1 MIILNK
7 YEIINKLG
15 KGSFGEI
22 YKGINIRTKTTVAIK
37 VEKIHEFSLLKNE
50 TKIYQYLNGIKGIPN
65 ILLFGKDEICYYMVV
80 DLLGDSLQYIRD
92 SNGPFSLPSTLTI
105 ARKIIGILREVHN
118 KFIIH
123 RDVKPA
129 NFLLSIDKTEIYLID
144 FGFCK
149 KYVLYDSKT
158 HIPFREGKGVMG
170 SKNYMSINIHNGYE
184 PSRRDDL
191 ESIGYMMLYFLGITY
206 DATIES
212 KLWLTHTNNPY
223 HLPKQ
228 VHNYFQ
234 CCRKLAFDEQ
244 PDYDTLVNNIT

>member
-22 YKGINIRTKTTVAIK
+22 YNGINIRTKTNVAIK
-37 VEKIHEFSLLKNE
+37 VEKIHEYSLLKNE
-50 TKIYQYLNGIKGIPN
+50 TKVYQYLNGIKGIPN
-65 ILLFGKDEICYYMVV
+65 ILLFGKDEICYYMVL

-92 SNGPFSLPSTLTI
+92 SHGPFSLPSTLII
-105 ARKIIGILREVHN
+105 ARRIIGIIKEVHD

-123 RDVKPA
+123 RDVKPG
-129 NFLLSIDKTEIYLID
+129 NFLLSIDKKEIYLID

-149 KYVLYDSKT
+149 KYVLHDSKT
-158 HIPFREGKGVMG
+158 HIPFREGRGMMG

-191 ESIGYMMLYFLGITY
+191 ESIGYMMLYFLGFVY
-206 DATIES
+206 DATLES
-212 KLWLTHTNNPY
+212 KLRLTSALNPCNVPP
-223 HLPKQ
+223 L
-228 VHNYFQ
+228 VHAYLVR
-234 CCRKLAFDEQ
+234 CRNMSFTDP
-244 PDYDTLVNNIT
+244 PDYASLLLG